1 MECGVGR
8 KRSIGGESRQRCYGV
23 GSGRS
28 GKTRKV
34 VRWEEKERGVMECGG
49 EE

>member
-1 MECGVGR
+1 MQRVG
-8 KRSIGGESRQRCYGV
+8 KRCYGV
-23 GSGRS
+23 GSRRS

-49 EE
+49 EEWRRGV